1 MMGAPNMIRFVLG
14 SRKSCRISFWMR
26 TRTLSGEIF
35 MP

>member
-1 MMGAPNMIRFVLG
+1 MMGAANTIRFVLG

-26 TRTLSGEIF
+26 TLTRRKEII